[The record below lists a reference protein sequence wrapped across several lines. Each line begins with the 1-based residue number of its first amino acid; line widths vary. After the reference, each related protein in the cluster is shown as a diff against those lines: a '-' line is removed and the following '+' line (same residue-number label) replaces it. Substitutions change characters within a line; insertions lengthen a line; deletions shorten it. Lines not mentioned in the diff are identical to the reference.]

1 MNATA
6 TTTAKIFLTDYAS
19 YNNGTQFEF
28 GHWVEL
34 NDFNDEEKD
43 FWLEMEG
50 IKKEILELEEYS
62 EKEYYR
68 NKYLAKIFRKER
80 NFTAALKYYA
90 AAHIHKNYMQ
100 LIFKDNNQ

>member
-1 MNATA
+1 ME
-6 TTTAKIFLTDYAS
+6 TTVERLIKLI
-19 YNNGTQFEF
+19 NNRSRNSLKT
-28 GHWVEL
+28 V
-34 NDFNDEEKD
+34 FNDEEKE

-50 IKKEILELEEYS
+50 IKKEILEFEEYS

-80 NFTAALKYYA
+80 NFSAALKYYS

-100 LIFKDNNQ
+100 LIFKDTNQ